1 MAAKDFDLLHA
12 ARTEDLDDS
21 QIASLA
27 VLGKSEKEIIGKL
40 KYSGSHLLQ
49 GARGVGKSML
59 LKETE
64 SELDR
69 EFEEERN
76 LGVYVNFKTSTL
88 LEGVKADNKSAFQI
102 WVGAKI
108 LQSLYEKLIGMG
120 VINENDSSDPFK
132 KIFGVETIYSMK
144 RTLQDKIHL
153 LQKLS
158 KNDSKEQIIDE
169 IGDDFLD
176 KVNDISY
183 VSGIMKEIIDEYK
196 LNKIIF
202 LFDEAAHT
210 FIPEQQ
216 EIFFEIFISFSP
228 LPFFF
233 LLLSSFLPHS
243 LVLALPF
250 LPFPHSL

>member
-1 MAAKDFDLLHA
+1 MASKDFDLLHA

-21 QIASLA
+21 QITSLA
-27 VLGKSEKEIIGKL
+27 VLGKLEKEIIGKL

-64 SELDR
+64 AELDR
-69 EFEEERN
+69 EFKDERS
-76 LGVYVNFKTSTL
+76 LAVYVNFKTSTL
-88 LEGVKADNKSAFQI
+88 LEGVKADNKSAFQV

-108 LQSLYEKLIGMG
+108 LQSLYEKLIING

-132 KIFGVETIYSMK
+132 RIFGVQTIYSMK
-144 RTLQDKIHL
+144 RTLQEKIHL

-158 KNDSKEQIIDE
+158 KTQDKENIIEE

-183 VSGIMKEIIDEYK
+183 VSGIIKEIIEEYS
-196 LNKIIF
+196 LNKVVF

-210 FIPEQQ
+210 DL
-216 EIFFEIFISFSP
+216 P
-228 LPFFF
+228 LN
-233 LLLSSFLPHS
+233 L
-243 LVLALPF
+243 
-250 LPFPHSL
+250 

>member
-120 VINENDSSDPFK
+120 
-132 KIFGVETIYSMK
+132 
-144 RTLQDKIHL
+144 
-153 LQKLS
+153 
-158 KNDSKEQIIDE
+158 
-169 IGDDFLD
+169 GD
-176 KVNDISY
+176 
-183 VSGIMKEIIDEYK
+183 
-196 LNKIIF
+196 
-202 LFDEAAHT
+202 
-210 FIPEQQ
+210 
-216 EIFFEIFISFSP
+216 
-228 LPFFF
+228 
-233 LLLSSFLPHS
+233 
-243 LVLALPF
+243 
-250 LPFPHSL
+250 